1 MRIALLYASAGQGHQ
16 KAAESLGEA
25 FKACGIPNEEIFL
38 GDSLDDTP
46 PWFKTLY
53 TSIYFYSVKYTPRLW
68 GASYDWAENSFL
80 YQRFIGPFRRLL
92 NSGVA
97 EKLVRRI
104 KAMNPDAV
112 VCTHFLAPEL
122 LGRLKVS
129 GFISSFLLSVVTD
142 FVPHAFW
149 INSGTD
155 HYWVMSEEGK
165 QILERRGIPST
176 RITAGGI
183 PISLRFKPQGKKRE
197 FRKKEGLREDLF
209 TLLLTSGSF
218 GLGPTVEVLEALSDF
233 GDKIQALVVCG
244 RNQDLLQTLEA
255 KRFPFHAKLYGF
267 VSHMDEL
274 MEASDL
280 MVAKPGGITTSES
293 LAKGLPM
300 VVLNPIPG
308 QEAGNARLLKERN
321 AAFFLG
327 EPGDIRTIVKGI
339 LDYPEVLVEKQREIE
354 RLAKPD
360 AALEIARF
368 VLNRI
373 KKRT

>member
-1 MRIALLYASAGQGHQ
+1 MRIALLHASAGQGHQ

-25 FKACGIPNEEIFL
+25 FKACGVRNEEIFL

-53 TSIYFYSVKYTPRLW
+53 TSIYYYSVKYTPCLW
-68 GASYDWAENSFL
+68 GASYNLAESPFL
-80 YQRFIGPFRRLL
+80 YQQFIGPFRRLL
-92 NSGVA
+92 NSAVA

-104 KAMNPDAV
+104 KEMNPDAV

-122 LGRLKVS
+122 LGRLKAGGV
-129 GFISSFLLSVVTD
+129 ISSFLLSVVTD

-149 INSGTD
+149 INPGTD

-165 QILERRGIPST
+165 QILERRGVPSI

-183 PISLRFKPQGKKRE
+183 PISLRFKPQGKNRE
-197 FRKKEGLREDLF
+197 FRKREGLREDLF

-218 GLGPTVEVLEALSDF
+218 GLGPTVEVLEALSEF
-233 GDKIQALVVCG
+233 GGKIQVLVVCG
-244 RNQDLLQTLEA
+244 RNQDLLRTLEA

-327 EPGDIRTIVKGI
+327 EPGDIQTIVKGI
-339 LDYPEVLVEKQREIE
+339 LDYPEVLVEKRREIE

-368 VLNRI
+368 VLDRI